1 MTGAGTGGIG
11 EDNPSR
17 NVSIARAAYDAYVTK
32 DQAAIEKLLAKD
44 FHFTSPRDNRLDRET
59 YFRRCWPN
67 SKFIGGFDFIH
78 FVTDADRVFVTYEGQ
93 NTDGH
98 RLRNTEIVT
107 IRGQLIVDVE
117 VYFGWSVPHKAPREG
132 SWTKARDAMTTE
144 WIDTTRVTHGT

>member
-44 FHFTSPRDNRLDRET
+44 FHFTSPATIDSIARRTSGAAGRTASSLAGSTSSTSLPMPIACSSPMKGRTPMVIDFATRRSLRSEVSSSSMSRCTSAGQCHTRRRE
-59 YFRRCWPN
+59 
-67 SKFIGGFDFIH
+67 
-78 FVTDADRVFVTYEGQ
+78 
-93 NTDGH
+93 
-98 RLRNTEIVT
+98 
-107 IRGQLIVDVE
+107 
-117 VYFGWSVPHKAPREG
+117 EG